1 MIEAISVEALTNE
14 GRAALERLILSLADS
29 KRLMGIRY
37 SDWILGSPSVETGIA
52 TSSMAQDEWGHARL
66 LYAMLKQLDIDPVPV
81 EHDRSAEDYA
91 NLSVLDEAFGD
102 WAALVA
108 SMVIVDGAL
117 SVALRAFSEGTFEP
131 ARSRVPKMLAEE
143 RFHVS
148 LGVAWYRRLAA
159 ASEEARLLLRTATDR
174 QLPATLAWLA
184 ADDEASRELVE
195 VGVMPPAA
203 SLTTAF
209 RSSVRDVLAE
219 GDADVDGHFD
229 AVGPVSDWDS
239 ARGRAPGQP
248 DADSVDRARGAKN
261 RALFVE

>member
-1 MIEAISVEALTNE
+1 MSDAISVDALSDG

-37 SDWILGSPSVETGIA
+37 SDWIIGSPSVETGIA
-52 TSSMAQDEWGHARL
+52 TSSMTQDEWGHARL

-81 EHDRSAEDYA
+81 EHDRTAEAYA
-91 NLSVLDEAFGD
+91 NLSVLDEPFDD
-102 WAALVA
+102 WAALVV
-108 SMVIVDGAL
+108 SMVVVDGAL

-131 ARSRVPKMLAEE
+131 ARLRVPKMLAEE

-159 ASEEARLLLRTATDR
+159 ASEEAQSLLRAATDR
-174 QLPATLAWLA
+174 QLPPTLAWLGA
-184 ADDEASRELVE
+184 EDEVCRELVE
-195 VGVMPPAA
+195 LGVMPPAE

-219 GDADVDGHFD
+219 GDVDVDADFG
-229 AVGPVSDWDS
+229 AVWPASDWDS
-239 ARGRAPGQP
+239 ARGRAHGQP

>member
-1 MIEAISVEALTNE
+1 MSDTISVEALTDG

-52 TSSMAQDEWGHARL
+52 TSSMTQDEWGHARL
-66 LYAMLKQLDIDPVPV
+66 LYAMLKHLDIDPVQV
-81 EHDRSAEDYA
+81 EHERSAEEYA
-91 NLSVLDEAFGD
+91 NLSVLDEPFDD

-108 SMVIVDGAL
+108 AMVIVDGAL
-117 SVALRAFSEGTFEP
+117 SVALRAFSEGAFEP
-131 ARSRVPKMLAEE
+131 ARLRVPKMLAEE

-159 ASEEARLLLRTATDR
+159 ASHEARSLLGSATDR
-174 QLPATLAWLA
+174 QLPATLAWLG
-184 ADDEASRELVE
+184 ADDAASRELVE
-195 VGVMPPAA
+195 LGVMPPGA

-209 RSSVRDVLAE
+209 KASVRDVLAD
-219 GDADVDGHFD
+219 GDIDVDVVEPG
-229 AVGPVSDWDS
+229 SEWDS

-248 DADSVDRARGAKN
+248 DTDSVDRARGTKN

>member
-1 MIEAISVEALTNE
+1 MSDAISVEALTDG

-52 TSSMAQDEWGHARL
+52 TSSMTQDEWGHARL

-81 EHDRSAEDYA
+81 EHDRSAEAYA
-91 NLSVLDEAFGD
+91 NLSVLDEPFED
-102 WAALVA
+102 WAALVT

-117 SVALRAFSEGTFEP
+117 SVALRAFSEGVFEP

-159 ASEEARLLLRTATDR
+159 ASDEARLLLRTATDR
-174 QLPATLAWLA
+174 QLPATLAWLG
-184 ADDEASRELVE
+184 ADDSASRELVE
-195 VGVMPPAA
+195 LGVMPAAA

-209 RSSVRDVLAE
+209 RSSIRDVLAE
-219 GDADVDGHFD
+219 ADMDVD
-229 AVGPVSDWDS
+229 AVRPASEWDP

-248 DADSVDRARGAKN
+248 DADSIDRVRGAKN

>member
-1 MIEAISVEALTNE
+1 MSDAINVDALSDG

-52 TSSMAQDEWGHARL
+52 TSSMTQDEWGHARL
-66 LYAMLKQLDIDPVPV
+66 LYAMLKQLDIDPVPI
-81 EHDRSAEDYA
+81 EHDRTAEAYA
-91 NLSVLDEAFGD
+91 NLSALDEPFED

-117 SVALRAFSEGTFEP
+117 SVALDAFSEGAFAP
-131 ARSRVPKMLAEE
+131 ARQRVPKMLAEE

-148 LGVAWYRRLAA
+148 LGVAWFRRLAA
-159 ASEEARLLLRTATDR
+159 ASEEARALLRAATDR
-174 QLPATLAWLA
+174 QLPAALVWLA
-184 ADDEASRELVE
+184 ADDESSRELVE
-195 VGVMPPAA
+195 LGVMPPPE

-209 RSSVRDVLAE
+209 RASVRDVLAE
-219 GDADVDGHFD
+219 GDADVNAYFD
-229 AVGPVSDWDS
+229 AAGPASDWDS
-239 ARGRAPGQP
+239 TRGRAPGQP
-248 DADSVDRARGAKN
+248 DADSVHRARGAKN